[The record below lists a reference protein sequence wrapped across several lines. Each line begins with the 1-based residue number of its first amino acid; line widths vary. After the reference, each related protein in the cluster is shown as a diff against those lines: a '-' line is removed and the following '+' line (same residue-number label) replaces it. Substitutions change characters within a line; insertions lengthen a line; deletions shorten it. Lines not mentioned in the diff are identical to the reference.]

1 MHLSDAGLV
10 LQLSLEGGRLTELHE
25 VGFLAYEDHLP
36 AMIVGIQELERLGV
50 LPWQV
55 LGAGASRVDTSATEE
70 TVGLT
75 DEVTQG
81 AGDQDDV
88 RAG

>member
-1 MHLSDAGLV
+1 MQRLV
-10 LQLSLEGGRLTELHE
+10 LQLSLQGGRLTELHE
-25 VGFLAYEDHLP
+25 VGLLAYEDHLP

-55 LGAGASRVDTSATEE
+55 LDVEVSRVDTSATEE
-70 TVGLT
+70 TVDLI
-75 DEVTQG
+75 QG